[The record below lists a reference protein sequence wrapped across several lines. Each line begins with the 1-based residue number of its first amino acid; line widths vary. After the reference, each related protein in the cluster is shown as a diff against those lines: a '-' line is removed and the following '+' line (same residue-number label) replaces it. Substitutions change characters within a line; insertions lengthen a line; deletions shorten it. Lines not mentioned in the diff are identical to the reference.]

1 MFYKPYWSDELENKH
16 KALSDARKIA
26 ETNPSVENNMALKH
40 ASAKYTKTRN
50 EARTNSWIKKNG
62 DLNMETDDTKL
73 WRLTRQL
80 NDEGTRQS
88 KITLLQG
95 ETMVY
100 GKQAADMFANTYK
113 EASDITVLP
122 YQQAEVRKEQRNI
135 KEPVDS
141 PDLMD
146 STISMEELNYAIK
159 KLKRRKSPGPD
170 GITNE
175 MLIYAGKPALY
186 KLLEIFNKTWQEGS
200 LPQSWREA
208 TMIPIHEKGKSKT
221 EATSYRPISLTSC
234 VVKLLERI
242 INARLKW
249 FLESEQLLA
258 PQQAGFRE
266 HHCSEDQTT
275 YLAQEIEDGFQQ
287 SKQTMA
293 IWIDLQKSF
302 DKVWTDG
309 LLLKLKK
316 CRIGGNMYKWIKSYL
331 HNRRARVTIDSA
343 KSKKILLRHG
353 VPQGGVLSPTL
364 FLIFIKD
371 LIKQLPDA
379 VKCAMYA
386 DDLVMWCTEEHATT
400 AQLRLQEAA
409 KSYLTGHKTGA

>member
-1 MFYKPYWSDELENKH
+1 
-16 KALSDARKIA
+16 
-26 ETNPSVENNMALKH
+26 
-40 ASAKYTKTRN
+40 
-50 EARTNSWIKKNG
+50 
-62 DLNMETDDTKL
+62 
-73 WRLTRQL
+73 
-80 NDEGTRQS
+80 
-88 KITLLQG
+88 
-95 ETMVY
+95 MVY

-208 TMIPIHEKGKSKT
+208 TMIPIHKKGKSKT
-221 EATSYRPISLTSC
+221 EATSYRPISLASC

-266 HHCSEDQTT
+266 HHCTEDQTT
-275 YLAQEIEDGFQQ
+275 YLAQEIEDGFQH

-293 IWIDLQKSF
+293 IWIDLQKAF

-343 KSKKILLRHG
+343 KSKKFSSDMECHKE
-353 VPQGGVLSPTL
+353 VS
-364 FLIFIKD
+364 
-371 LIKQLPDA
+371 
-379 VKCAMYA
+379 C
-386 DDLVMWCTEEHATT
+386 
-400 AQLRLQEAA
+400 LQP
-409 KSYLTGHKTGA
+409 SS

>member
-1 MFYKPYWSDELENKH
+1 
-16 KALSDARKIA
+16 
-26 ETNPSVENNMALKH
+26 
-40 ASAKYTKTRN
+40 
-50 EARTNSWIKKNG
+50 
-62 DLNMETDDTKL
+62 METDDTKL

-141 PDLMD
+141 PDVMD

-208 TMIPIHEKGKSKT
+208 TMIPIHKKGKSKT
-221 EATSYRPISLTSC
+221 EATSYRPIFTNYCKAGVLDLY
-234 VVKLLERI
+234 VGRI
-242 INARLKW
+242 IHVK
-249 FLESEQLLA
+249 
-258 PQQAGFRE
+258 QQ
-266 HHCSEDQTT
+266 
-275 YLAQEIEDGFQQ
+275 
-287 SKQTMA
+287 
-293 IWIDLQKSF
+293 
-302 DKVWTDG
+302 
-309 LLLKLKK
+309 
-316 CRIGGNMYKWIKSYL
+316 
-331 HNRRARVTIDSA
+331 
-343 KSKKILLRHG
+343 
-353 VPQGGVLSPTL
+353 
-364 FLIFIKD
+364 
-371 LIKQLPDA
+371 
-379 VKCAMYA
+379 
-386 DDLVMWCTEEHATT
+386 
-400 AQLRLQEAA
+400 
-409 KSYLTGHKTGA
+409 